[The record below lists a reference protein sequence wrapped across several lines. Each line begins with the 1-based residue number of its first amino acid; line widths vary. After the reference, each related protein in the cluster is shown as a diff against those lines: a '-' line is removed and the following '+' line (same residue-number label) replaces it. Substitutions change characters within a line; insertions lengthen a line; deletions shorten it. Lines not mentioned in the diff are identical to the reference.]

1 MKNET
6 TTPPADPPH
15 SQFALLATRRF
26 LPFFVT
32 QFLGAFNDNVFKN
45 ALVVL
50 LTFQAASW
58 TTLAP
63 GVLANLAAGIFILP
77 FFLFSATAGQIADK
91 YDKALLARGVKL
103 LEIAIMG
110 IAGIGFALH
119 SLTVLMVALFLLG
132 LHSTVF
138 GPVKYALLPQHLKED
153 ELLGGNALVEAG
165 TFVSI
170 LLGTLLGGLLAAQPG
185 GEMWITG
192 IALLIAGS
200 GYLASR
206 QIPAAPAP
214 APDLAIS
221 ANPLTE
227 TWRNIGFA
235 RHNRRVFLAILGISW
250 FWLYGALFLAQ
261 FPAYAKT
268 VLGGEEGAVTLLL
281 ATFTVGIGTGSLL
294 CEKLSGHRIDTRLV
308 PFGALGMTV
317 FGLDF
322 ALASP
327 AGTVAGQAHAVSVL
341 LQDRQVWRL
350 LFDLLLLG
358 GFGGLYCVPL
368 YALMQQ
374 QSQPEVR
381 ARIIAS
387 NNIMNALFMVA
398 GAGAAAALLA
408 AGGSIALLFGTAASI
423 NAVAALI
430 IARLVPGFRWKP
442 WH

>member
-1 MKNET
+1 MNT
-6 TTPPADPPH
+6 QTNTPTESSTPH
-15 SQFALLATRRF
+15 SQFYLLSTRRF

-58 TTLAP
+58 TTLSP

-77 FFLFSATAGQIADK
+77 FFLFSATAGQVADK

-103 LEIAIMG
+103 LEITIMV
-110 IAGIGFALH
+110 IAGAGFALH
-119 SLTVLMVALFLLG
+119 SLTVLLVALFLLG
-132 LHSTVF
+132 LHSTIF

-170 LLGTLLGGLLAAQPG
+170 LLGTLLGSLLAAQPG
-185 GEMWITG
+185 GEAWITG
-192 IALLIAGS
+192 MALLIAVL
-200 GYLASR
+200 GYVASH

-214 APDLAIS
+214 APELVIS
-221 ANPLTE
+221 PNPLTE

-235 RHNRRVFLAILGISW
+235 RQNRRVFLAILGISW

-281 ATFTVGIGTGSLL
+281 ATFTLGIGTGSLL
-294 CEKLSGHRIDTRLV
+294 CEKLSKHQIDTRLV
-308 PFGALGMTV
+308 PFGAVGMTV

-322 ALASP
+322 ALGSP
-327 AGTVAGQAHAVSVL
+327 SGMATTALPVSVL
-341 LQDRQVWRL
+341 LQDWHVWRL
-350 LFDLLLLG
+350 LADLLLLG

-374 QSQPEVR
+374 QSSPEVR

-387 NNIMNALFMVA
+387 NNIMNALFMVV
-398 GAGAAAALLA
+398 GAGGAAALLG
-408 AGGSIALLFGTAASI
+408 AGASIPQLFGLAALI
-423 NAVAALI
+423 NAVAALV
-430 IARLVPGFRWKP
+430 IARLVPGFRWRGRE
-442 WH
+442 